1 MHRFFVNPS
10 QIDGSCIL
18 IKGNDVKH
26 IGAVL
31 RMKKNENLIVCDGQN
46 TDYNCIIKDISKE
59 EIELEIMEKK
69 RNTVES
75 QIKVKL
81 YQSLPKLDKMDLI
94 VQKCVELGI
103 DEIVPIITERTISK
117 TEDIKRIQ
125 KKVERWNKIS
135 ESAAKQCMRGKIP
148 IVANPIDYIIALE
161 QAKDL
166 DKSIIPYEKEYK
178 ISLRSCIKDFVGTTI
193 GVFIGPEGG
202 FSEREIETAV
212 KYNLQPV
219 TLGNR
224 ILRTETAGFVVLA
237 NIMYE
242 LGDE

>member
-26 IGAVL
+26 IVAVL

-103 DEIVPIITERTISK
+103 DKIVPIITERTISK

-148 IVANPIDYIIALE
+148 IVANPIDYITALE